1 MNLHQFIQLTVNG
14 LINGSAYAMLGVG
27 FALILSVTGRFHFA
41 YAFTYT
47 LAGYLAAVAAGVWG
61 LPVIPAILVGL
72 LVAVIA
78 GVLIEVVVYRPLTV
92 KAGSKS
98 LLVIFVASLG
108 ITIAGQSLITLIW
121 GLSAQAR
128 TLEAFTV
135 STWHVGSI
143 NFTNLD
149 VLAVGVI
156 WVCILVLTAFLR
168 FSSQGRQIKAVRVNP
183 EMAQAVGIDSHSI
196 YRLVFAIGSLIGGIA
211 AILFTLKYAA
221 VPDMGQRPIFYAL
234 VVAFIGGTG
243 RAPWKVG
250 LTGLGLG
257 LIESWSGNWV
267 SAQWSSTI
275 VFAILLIFLAWQ
287 SLKSASWARPL
298 IRQLVP
304 ASQSR

>member
-1 MNLHQFIQLTVNG
+1 MNFHQFIQLTLNG

-47 LAGYLAAVAAGVWG
+47 LAGYLAAVAAGAWG
-61 LPVIPAILVGL
+61 LPVIPAVLLALLVGI
-72 LVAVIA
+72 VA
-78 GVLIEVVVYRPLTV
+78 GVLIEEIVYRPLAH
-92 KAGSKS
+92 KAGSNT

-108 ITIAGQSLITLIW
+108 VTIAGQSAITLIW
-121 GLSAQAR
+121 GLNAAAR
-128 TLEAFTV
+128 TMEAFTV
-135 STWHVGSI
+135 ATWHIGTF

-149 VLAVGVI
+149 VLSVAII
-156 WVCILVLTAFLR
+156 WTCILALTAFLR
-168 FSSQGRQIKAVRVNP
+168 FSSSGRQIKAVRVNP
-183 EMAQAVGIDSHSI
+183 EMAQAVGIDSRAI
-196 YRLVFAIGSLIGGIA
+196 FRLVFAIGSLIGGIA
-211 AILFTLKYAA
+211 AILYTLKYAA
-221 VPDMGQRPIFYAL
+221 VPEMGQRPIFYAL

-275 VFAILLIFLAWQ
+275 VFAALLIFLAWR
-287 SLKSASWARPL
+287 SLQSASWLRPL
-298 IRQLVP
+298 RQLVQQQ
-304 ASQSR
+304 A